1 MLSRRRLAWV
11 MAVVLMLAAV
21 RLFGLQPL
29 VVRASSM
36 EPTLLAGDRLLA
48 NRLVA
53 GTRIP
58 GTVLRFRGF
67 GGPGR
72 GEVWV
77 LRGRGR
83 NGSSM
88 IKRVIGLPGDVIE
101 MRGRQLYVN
110 GERQVERYANW
121 VGKAME
127 SRDSFDWQREHLAP
141 GAKES
146 SYSPTGD
153 TWGPLLVSDDSY
165 FVLGDNRNASFDSR
179 HWGMVDAHRMEAR
192 AFLIYFSQ
200 GIAPGRELDA
210 SVDVRWDRAGKRLR

>member
-1 MLSRRRLAWV
+1 MLSRRRLVGHGGRVDVGGGA
-11 MAVVLMLAAV
+11 
-21 RLFGLQPL
+21 LFGLQPL

-58 GTVLRFRGF
+58 GTALRFRGF

-101 MRGRQLYVN
+101 MYGRQLYVN
-110 GERQVERYANW
+110 GERQGEQYANW
-121 VGKAME
+121 DGTAIE
-127 SRDSFDWQREHLAP
+127 SRDPFDWHEHLAP
-141 GAKES
+141 GTNES
-146 SYSPTGD
+146 SYSPTGA

-165 FVLGDNRNASFDSR
+165 FVMGDNRNASFDSR

-192 AFLIYFSQ
+192 ALLIYFSQ
-200 GIAPGRELDA
+200 GISPGHELSA
-210 SVDVRWDRAGKRLR
+210 LVEVRWDRLGKWLR